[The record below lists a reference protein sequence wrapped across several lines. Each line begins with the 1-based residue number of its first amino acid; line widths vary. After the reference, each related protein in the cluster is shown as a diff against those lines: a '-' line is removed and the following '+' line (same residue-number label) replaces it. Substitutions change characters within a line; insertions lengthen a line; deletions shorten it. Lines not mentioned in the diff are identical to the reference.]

1 MSSFFDIFEEED
13 EKEIVSTGLLPKAPT
28 PPAEGKT
35 GPDGG
40 ELGQTAAVV
49 TPLVAKVA
57 EDKGSS
63 KPALAEEK
71 GKGPANVE
79 EARKAIEM
87 THNSVTGTSTK
98 CWGGQRYRVHHAA
111 GKVMAAKQLA
121 ETVGFTKQ
129 LGYPSWSTIFGVGKM
144 IICTAAR
151 TTWKHMCAA
160 IWPIMLA
167 SQS

>member
-35 GPDGG
+35 GLDGG

-49 TPLVAKVA
+49 TPLVAIVA

-71 GKGPANVE
+71 RKGPANVE

-98 CWGGQRYRVHHAA
+98 CWG
-111 GKVMAAKQLA
+111 A
-121 ETVGFTKQ
+121 EGIGFTK
-129 LGYPSWSTIFGVGKM
+129 PRGK
-144 IICTAAR
+144 
-151 TTWKHMCAA
+151 
-160 IWPIMLA
+160 
-167 SQS
+167 